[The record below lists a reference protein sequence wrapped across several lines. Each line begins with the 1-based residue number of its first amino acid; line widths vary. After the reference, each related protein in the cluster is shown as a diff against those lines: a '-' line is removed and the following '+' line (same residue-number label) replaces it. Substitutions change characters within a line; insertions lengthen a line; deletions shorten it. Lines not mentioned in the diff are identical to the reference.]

1 MAMLFTCQKQYTCF
15 GGKGRHEFRR
25 LVEIQDKS
33 PESQHRVVR
42 KIHRLQE
49 PSENHGQAKTDSDDV
64 SASADNAPRPLKK
77 GLPKFGPF
85 YSSKDDILL
94 KAREDAWD
102 RVLGKIRPANE
113 AKKSTEESDRIKQEY
128 FSAIRDVE
136 KEAME
141 IYDGSFESTDS
152 DFRLMMI
159 KDGCFFLQLALL
171 ILGGPEPLG
180 YPTNH
185 VIFGKDQN
193 KKKMTCWLDSMF
205 YVGNQIPVV
214 VLREL
219 MRQKFFQQLTK
230 REWDQ
235 PSVLSK
241 RVLYEVLLLP
251 FLPSPDRGFFR
262 WSCCKGR
269 SARKQKAG
277 ALLKDQAPPTDVLEG
292 LRRMILGPDQS
303 RNEEYEPDDMD
314 LEANWK
320 ENTSEEKRKINAV
333 SLKIAGIRII
343 HIQGV
348 GSRGIHFEESCW
360 CSARLYL
367 PTFTVDDDTEL
378 ILKNVKAYEMTQP
391 FGKNER
397 EVCSYLRFMG
407 DIIRTL
413 EDVNLLARKGIIQG
427 SKRNMDK
434 LPGIL
439 KRLDSKDLTQHLYR
453 VKLQMGSYSRPAW
466 RKHLKKILSIVA
478 VLTILQTAYAIVS
491 YHHPKKC

>member
-1 MAMLFTCQKQYTCF
+1 MFFTCQKQFTCF
-15 GGKGRHEFRR
+15 GSNGGHEFRR
-25 LVEIQDKS
+25 LVEISEKS
-33 PESQHRVVR
+33 PEPRHSVVR
-42 KIHRLQE
+42 KIRRLQE
-49 PSENHGQAKTDSDDV
+49 PSENDGQAKTDSGNV
-64 SASADNAPRPLKK
+64 SVDNAPTPLKE

-85 YSSKDDILL
+85 YFDDDHILL

-102 RVLGKIRPANE
+102 RVLGKIGPANE
-113 AKKSTEESDRIKQEY
+113 TKKSTEESEKIKQEF

-136 KEAME
+136 KDAME
-141 IYDGSFESTDS
+141 TYVGGFEFTKS

-171 ILGGPEPLG
+171 VLGGPEPLG
-180 YPTNH
+180 YPPNH
-185 VIFGKDQN
+185 VIFGRDQS
-193 KKKMTCWLDSMF
+193 KKKMTLWLDSMF

-219 MRQKFFQQLTK
+219 MRRKFFQQLLTK
-230 REWDQ
+230 GKWDQ
-235 PSVLSK
+235 PSVLSE

-251 FLPSPDRGFFR
+251 FLPTSVPDKGFSQLICCRG
-262 WSCCKGR
+262 
-269 SARKQKAG
+269 RKKKDRRPCT
-277 ALLKDQAPPTDVLEG
+277 LLKDQPPPTDVLEG

-314 LEANWK
+314 LEANWR

-333 SLKIAGIRII
+333 SLRIAGIQIR
-343 HIQGV
+343 HIPGV
-348 GSRGIHFEESCW
+348 GSRGIHFKGSNW
-360 CSARLYL
+360 GSACLYL
-367 PTFTVDDDTEL
+367 PTFTVDNDTEL
-378 ILKNVKAYEMTQP
+378 ILQNVKAYEISQP
-391 FGKNER
+391 LGKNER

-413 EDVNLLARKGIIQG
+413 EDVNLLARRGIIHG
-427 SKRNMDK
+427 SQRNMDK

-453 VKLQMGSYSRPAW
+453 VKLQMSSYSCPAW

-491 YHHPKKC
+491 YHHPRKC

>member
-15 GGKGRHEFRR
+15 GGKGFRR
-25 LVEIQDKS
+25 LVEIQEKS

-180 YPTNH
+180 YPPNH
-185 VIFGKDQN
+185 VIFGRDQN

-230 REWDQ
+230 RKWDQ

-241 RVLYEVLLLP
+241 RVFV
-251 FLPSPDRGFFR
+251 R
-262 WSCCKGR
+262 GR

-277 ALLKDQAPPTDVLEG
+277 ALLKDQGPPTDVLEG

-343 HIQGV
+343 HIQGF

-360 CSARLYL
+360 RSARLYL

-413 EDVNLLARKGIIQG
+413 EDVNLLAQKRIIQG
-427 SKRNMDK
+427 SQRNMDK